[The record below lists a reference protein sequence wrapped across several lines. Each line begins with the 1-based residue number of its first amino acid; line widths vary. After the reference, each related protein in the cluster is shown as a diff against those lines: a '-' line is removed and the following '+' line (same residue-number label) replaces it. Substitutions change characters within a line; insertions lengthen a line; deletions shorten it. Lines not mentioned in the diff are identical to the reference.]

1 MAYVSQIKDLNNN
14 IYDIKD
20 SNCVKA
26 TSSSLGLVKPDNSTI
41 TIAADGTISSSGGG
55 GGMTGTPVTVSIAA
69 TDWSG
74 NTCTKSVN
82 GVTSSNTVIVSFA
95 PENKTAWTKADIYC
109 SAQGP
114 NTLTFTCTST
124 PTATIRANVLILD
137 GLQAQMITFFIDTTG
152 ETEAYNAED
161 GMTWAQWADS
171 TYNTAGYY
179 ILDGY
184 VYNAAGVFHLDGQTP
199 SSVIV
204 NGTTYRLTGGG
215 GND

>member
-41 TIAADGTISSSGGG
+41 TIAADGTISSSSSG

-69 TDWSG
+69 TEWSG
-74 NTCTKSVN
+74 NTCTKSVI

-95 PENKTAWTKADIYC
+95 PENKTEWTKADIYC

-114 NTLTFTCTST
+114 NTLTFTCTNT
-124 PTATIRANVLILD
+124 PIATISANVLILD
-137 GLQAQMITFFIDTTG
+137 GLQAQIITFFIESRSFD
-152 ETEAYNAED
+152 AEE
-161 GMTWAQWADS
+161 GMTWTQWVNS
-171 TYNTAGYY
+171 TYNTGGFEIADGRIYTSGRAKY
-179 ILDGY
+179 IA
-184 VYNAAGVFHLDGQTP
+184 NQTP

-204 NGTTYRLTGGG
+204 SGAIYDITTGG

>member
-1 MAYVSQIKDLNNN
+1 MA
-14 IYDIKD
+14 DIKTVTLPDNSTYNLRD

-109 SAQGP
+109 SAQGSG
-114 NTLTFTCTST
+114 TLTFTCATT
-124 PTATIRANVLILD
+124 PTVAINANVLIL
-137 GLQAQMITFFIDTTG
+137 
-152 ETEAYNAED
+152 
-161 GMTWAQWADS
+161 
-171 TYNTAGYY
+171 AG
-179 ILDGY
+179 
-184 VYNAAGVFHLDGQTP
+184 
-199 SSVIV
+199 
-204 NGTTYRLTGGG
+204 
-215 GND
+215 

>member
-1 MAYVSQIKDLNNN
+1 MA
-14 IYDIKD
+14 DIKTVTLPDNSTYNLRD

-109 SAQGP
+109 SAQGS
-114 NTLTFTCTST
+114 NTLTFICTST

-137 GLQAQMITFFIDTTG
+137 GLQAQIITFFIESRSFD
-152 ETEAYNAED
+152 AEE
-161 GMTWAQWADS
+161 GMTWTQWVNS
-171 TYNTAGYY
+171 TYNTGGFEIADGRIYTSGRAKY
-179 ILDGY
+179 IA
-184 VYNAAGVFHLDGQTP
+184 NQTP

-204 NGTTYRLTGGG
+204 SGAIYDITTGG